1 MILAKRIFMTNAIV
15 LKHNRKFLDFQI
27 SGVFCCLLYV
37 KAMYGKFTK
46 EEFDNG
52 EKRDCC
58 KKM

>member
-1 MILAKRIFMTNAIV
+1 M
-15 LKHNRKFLDFQI
+15 
-27 SGVFCCLLYV
+27 SPYV